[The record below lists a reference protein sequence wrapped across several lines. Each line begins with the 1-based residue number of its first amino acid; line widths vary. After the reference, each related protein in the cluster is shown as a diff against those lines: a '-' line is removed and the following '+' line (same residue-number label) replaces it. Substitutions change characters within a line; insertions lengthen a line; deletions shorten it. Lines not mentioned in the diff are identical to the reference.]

1 MTDLEIFESF
11 CPQVEPLSAHARA
24 GLRLDLFGS
33 ERLSEPRPSNDVE
46 VDAALGRGAG
56 GEPPRS
62 ASGRRLLAVAA
73 VSMIVVGVAGV
84 WLAVGSRDVEAPAPA
99 LQPSSTSTDGVSELQ
114 PPESPLWYDTIR
126 PLLPDGFDQIVLTTA
141 QPEVVAFKAFRT
153 GTRQLLDITIT
164 LEPGYDI
171 KDTGE
176 VATFSD
182 DHGDYIEST
191 SAVAL
196 TTPDQ
201 RRVLVRCGLSPVGGG
216 VVGSVGLADS
226 VRDYCG
232 AGFDNLDL
240 DPASRRAL
248 AATLAEE
255 FPTDIVTSAFGQPSP
270 RAESTALAATISD
283 FIGEERPFAMEQADG
298 VLRVADLSPNA
309 GGPPITE
316 LTVINGI
323 WPPDG
328 DGSAFDDLFANSP
341 LGRFYNYDDIAVAL
355 VAVDRIAFHIATT
368 DVSQANLEQLG
379 ELLQRLID
387 DATANSEPTTP
398 AIGTQPASTSA
409 MPPTSSG
416 PTSFPV
422 LDALPDGL
430 SATAY
435 VREIADGVTTPGTEA
450 LIGRL
455 VDGVL
460 TDSVYIVTQ
469 ATPFSTSAAVGHPA
483 TDAVVMGEPARV
495 LDRSSIQGDHVYVL
509 WGSGP
514 YFLAA
519 GADPLALLSQIAPGT
534 ISAGDAPQPAHPPQ
548 LTVRS
553 LRDGLE
559 LIAGP
564 QAFGQATLDAT
575 LSIGADNYDVSVS
588 TRNKVMQM
596 ALVGTVRVTDMG
608 GRPAWT
614 FQSSSLT
621 QDIAWQVDDS
631 TYAYLKV
638 NDGSDA
644 ADALDLAAQI
654 RFVDFDTWTALYPP
668 DTTTVTATTAPTDD

>member
-33 ERLSEPRPSNDVE
+33 ERLSEPRPSNDVQ

-56 GEPPRS
+56 GEPPRR

-73 VSMIVVGVAGV
+73 VSVIVVGVAGV

-99 LQPSSTSTDGVSELQ
+99 LQPSSTSTDGASELQ

-216 VVGSVGLADS
+216 VVGSVGLVDS

-270 RAESTALAATISD
+270 RAESTTLAATISD

-328 DGSAFDDLFANSP
+328 DGSAFDDIFANSP

-368 DVSQANLEQLG
+368 DVSEANLEQLG
-379 ELLQRLID
+379 ELIQRLID

-398 AIGTQPASTSA
+398 AIGTQPAITSA
-409 MPPTSSG
+409 TPTTSSV

-422 LDALPDGL
+422 LDTLPDGL
-430 SATAY
+430 SATAS
-435 VREIADGVTTPGTEA
+435 VQEIANGVTTPPAGWLRARNDARELAISDCMAGKGFEYKRSPNLEDGPTDGSAFVAFDRWTEWRDQQIAQTAGFAVALLGSGGDGPDGCTREA
-450 LIGRL
+450 L
-455 VDGVL
+455 
-460 TDSVYIVTQ
+460 SSIVGAVSAEQ
-469 ATPFSTSAAVGHPA
+469 LAVEISSQRQDDAVKAAVGSDQLA
-483 TDAVVMGEPARV
+483 NARQAVTECLIESGYSIDDSDTNLLSAMDGAV
-495 LDRSSIQGDHVYVL
+495 LDGYSPADDCPGYNDLVQQLPPLVRAETERWDRLHQDELRQLQNEWADDLDRFNEVIA
-509 WGSGP
+509 SG
-514 YFLAA
+514 
-519 GADPLALLSQIAPGT
+519 
-534 ISAGDAPQPAHPPQ
+534 
-548 LTVRS
+548 
-553 LRDGLE
+553 
-559 LIAGP
+559 
-564 QAFGQATLDAT
+564 
-575 LSIGADNYDVSVS
+575 
-588 TRNKVMQM
+588 
-596 ALVGTVRVTDMG
+596 
-608 GRPAWT
+608 
-614 FQSSSLT
+614 
-621 QDIAWQVDDS
+621 
-631 TYAYLKV
+631 
-638 NDGSDA
+638 
-644 ADALDLAAQI
+644 
-654 RFVDFDTWTALYPP
+654 
-668 DTTTVTATTAPTDD
+668 